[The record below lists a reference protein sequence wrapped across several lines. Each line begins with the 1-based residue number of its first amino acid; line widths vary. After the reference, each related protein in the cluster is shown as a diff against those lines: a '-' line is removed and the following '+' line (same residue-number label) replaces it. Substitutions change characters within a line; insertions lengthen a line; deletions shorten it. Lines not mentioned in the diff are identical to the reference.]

1 MNSILLYGAL
11 AVLAFVGVQQW
22 RIRSL
27 KRAKEALETK
37 AGILEYNVGLLEHK
51 VEIMQEAAALSA
63 QVAQDTGAAEQVTAE
78 IAGDIGGIAEDER
91 LTPEE
96 AAAAAAISGR
106 IIAGAGRV
114 QDGGG
119 TD

>member
-1 MNSILLYGAL
+1 MNSLILYGAL

-27 KRAKEALETK
+27 KRSKEALEIK

-51 VEIMQEAAALSA
+51 VEIMQEAADLSA
-63 QVAQDTGAAEQVTAE
+63 QVAQATGAADQETATTAE
-78 IAGDIGGIAEDER
+78 DIGRIENDGK
-91 LTPEE
+91 LSPEA

-106 IIAGAGRV
+106 IIGTGRV
-114 QDGGG
+114 QDGSG